1 VITILKLM
9 QSKLD
14 HIVKTTLARPSL
26 KEVGR
31 EELLMLTQEFP
42 YTPVLQFLY
51 TKRLQQS
58 QDPRFGDS
66 VTRTALFFNN
76 PHWLNQQLR
85 ETTAV
90 ERVRE
95 QEDESIAVHEVRQAF
110 AAPAPDTIEHEG
122 NPDHILSA
130 SEQALIDSI
139 TEAPDESLLQD
150 ESETLA
156 LETRENESVTEHAGD
171 WETETAEPE
180 DSDPTDA
187 IQSITDITTESV
199 ESTAPDFDGSLGDEV
214 QTEDEMITVEDQA
227 STEHTETSEAA
238 IPETEILEPV
248 DVAQIMP
255 QYAESPEETG
265 TDEGS
270 TEQQASDLV
279 TVESEELPEDESPE
293 HKGTDE
299 GSTEQQASDLVTV
312 ESEEVPEKSRL
323 EDVSSDPVETI
334 FSPDHESTE
343 AAAYVDIDQPDA
355 NKLEPE
361 PIIVTQGVTAP
372 TVPSPLITVIA
383 SIDAADIHPI
393 HTIRLTNESD
403 KDVDSADPVKQ
414 PAVEVLPATP
424 EVTAE
429 AEVQSIEPSMVI
441 AADMES
447 DNDDDASIIVDQP
460 EEVLQSASPEQASYA
475 EPQATEP
482 PLDMAADMESDNDDD
497 ASEGLIDQD
506 PFHMPE
512 IPEEATDEVN
522 EEEFQPSGLE
532 HLGFQPEELLEAS
545 DAADDGPEDEGSAVL
560 STVEAEEGWETS
572 VSGPEY
578 NAEDDDHPDATDPG
592 DMPDEDTH
600 SPVINPGDLIR
611 MAGLDMHTETE
622 LSFEPLHLTDYFASV
637 GVSLPQDEQ
646 PDVFS
651 RQSRS
656 FTGWIRSMKRIH
668 PEKIAV
674 PFTQTESEQIRNV
687 AEQSNEQ
694 EEVLTETMAGIY
706 AMQGLT
712 HKAIDIYEKLSLLNP
727 EKSAIFA
734 AKLSELKGKL
744 P

>member
-1 VITILKLM
+1 
-9 QSKLD
+9 
-14 HIVKTTLARPSL
+14 
-26 KEVGR
+26 
-31 EELLMLTQEFP
+31 
-42 YTPVLQFLY
+42 
-51 TKRLQQS
+51 
-58 QDPRFGDS
+58 
-66 VTRTALFFNN
+66 
-76 PHWLNQQLR
+76 
-85 ETTAV
+85 
-90 ERVRE
+90 
-95 QEDESIAVHEVRQAF
+95 
-110 AAPAPDTIEHEG
+110 
-122 NPDHILSA
+122 
-130 SEQALIDSI
+130 
-139 TEAPDESLLQD
+139 
-150 ESETLA
+150 
-156 LETRENESVTEHAGD
+156 
-171 WETETAEPE
+171 
-180 DSDPTDA
+180 
-187 IQSITDITTESV
+187 
-199 ESTAPDFDGSLGDEV
+199 
-214 QTEDEMITVEDQA
+214 
-227 STEHTETSEAA
+227 
-238 IPETEILEPV
+238 
-248 DVAQIMP
+248 
-255 QYAESPEETG
+255 
-265 TDEGS
+265 
-270 TEQQASDLV
+270 
-279 TVESEELPEDESPE
+279 
-293 HKGTDE
+293 
-299 GSTEQQASDLVTV
+299 
-312 ESEEVPEKSRL
+312 
-323 EDVSSDPVETI
+323 
-334 FSPDHESTE
+334 
-343 AAAYVDIDQPDA
+343 
-355 NKLEPE
+355 
-361 PIIVTQGVTAP
+361 
-372 TVPSPLITVIA
+372 
-383 SIDAADIHPI
+383 
-393 HTIRLTNESD
+393 
-403 KDVDSADPVKQ
+403 
-414 PAVEVLPATP
+414 
-424 EVTAE
+424 
-429 AEVQSIEPSMVI
+429 MVI

-460 EEVLQSASPEQASYA
+460 EEVLQSASPELASYA

>member
-1 VITILKLM
+1 
-9 QSKLD
+9 
-14 HIVKTTLARPSL
+14 
-26 KEVGR
+26 
-31 EELLMLTQEFP
+31 
-42 YTPVLQFLY
+42 
-51 TKRLQQS
+51 
-58 QDPRFGDS
+58 
-66 VTRTALFFNN
+66 
-76 PHWLNQQLR
+76 
-85 ETTAV
+85 
-90 ERVRE
+90 
-95 QEDESIAVHEVRQAF
+95 
-110 AAPAPDTIEHEG
+110 
-122 NPDHILSA
+122 
-130 SEQALIDSI
+130 
-139 TEAPDESLLQD
+139 
-150 ESETLA
+150 
-156 LETRENESVTEHAGD
+156 
-171 WETETAEPE
+171 
-180 DSDPTDA
+180 
-187 IQSITDITTESV
+187 
-199 ESTAPDFDGSLGDEV
+199 
-214 QTEDEMITVEDQA
+214 MITVEDQA

-312 ESEEVPEKSRL
+312 ESEELPEKSRL

-403 KDVDSADPVKQ
+403 KDVDGADPVKQ

>member
-1 VITILKLM
+1 MITILKLM

-31 EELLMLTQEFP
+31 EELLMLTHEFP
-42 YTPVLQFLY
+42 YAPVLQFLY

-90 ERVRE
+90 ERIRE
-95 QEDESIAVHEVRQAF
+95 QEDEPLAVHEVAQASTV
-110 AAPAPDTIEHEG
+110 PAPDTIEHEG

-130 SEQALIDSI
+130 SEQALINTI
-139 TEAPDESLLQD
+139 TEAPDGSLLQD
-150 ESETLA
+150 ETETLA
-156 LETRENESVTEHAGD
+156 LETRENESVTKHSGD

-180 DSDPTDA
+180 DGELTDA
-187 IQSITDITTESV
+187 FQSITDFTTEAIGSP
-199 ESTAPDFDGSLGDEV
+199 APDFDGSPAGVV
-214 QTEDEMITVEDQA
+214 QPEDEMIKVADQDI
-227 STEHTETSEAA
+227 TEEKATSEAV
-238 IPETEILEPV
+238 IPETEISEPV
-248 DVAQIMP
+248 DVAEEMLQYVESPEETETDEGSTDLLASDLVTVGSEELP
-255 QYAESPEETG
+255 QDAESPEETE
-265 TDEGS
+265 TDEAS
-270 TEQQASDLV
+270 TALPASDLV
-279 TVESEELPEDESPE
+279 MVEAEELPQDAGP
-293 HKGTDE
+293 
-299 GSTEQQASDLVTV
+299 
-312 ESEEVPEKSRL
+312 
-323 EDVSSDPVETI
+323 EDVSSDPVVTI
-334 FSPDHESTE
+334 LSQDNESTE
-343 AAAYVDIDQPDA
+343 ASGYVGVEQPDVD
-355 NKLEPE
+355 KLEPE
-361 PIIVTQGVTAP
+361 PVIVTQAATTP

-393 HTIRLTNESD
+393 HTIRLTKESD
-403 KDVDSADPVKQ
+403 KDVDGADPVNQ
-414 PAVEVLPATP
+414 PAVEVPPATTV
-424 EVTAE
+424 VTAE
-429 AEVQSIEPSMVI
+429 DELQAIEPTMDM

-447 DNDDDASIIVDQP
+447 DNDDDASIIVDQA
-460 EEVLQSASPEQASYA
+460 EEVLQSASPELASDA
-475 EPQATEP
+475 ESEATEP
-482 PLDMAADMESDNDDD
+482 TPDMAADMEVENDDD
-497 ASEGLIDQD
+497 SAVLIDQD
-506 PFHMPE
+506 PVHMPE
-512 IPEEATDEVN
+512 IPEEATEDEY
-522 EEEFQPSGLE
+522 EEEFQSSGLE

-545 DAADDGPEDEGSAVL
+545 DAADDGPENEGAAVL
-560 STVEAEEGWETS
+560 STIEAEEGWEAFA
-572 VSGPEY
+572 SGPEY